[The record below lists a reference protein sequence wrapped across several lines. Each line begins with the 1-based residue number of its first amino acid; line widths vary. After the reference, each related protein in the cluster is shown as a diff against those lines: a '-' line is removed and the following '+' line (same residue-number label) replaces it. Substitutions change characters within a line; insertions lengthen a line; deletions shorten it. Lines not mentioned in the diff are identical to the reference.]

1 MVGAASLITGGN
13 VRAETSRPAKPSSDV
28 LGSGAV
34 VVHAYNFLDPRDRE
48 QFRAAKN
55 LTLAEVAPRTSLPT
69 VCAVNGEYV
78 LKADWELV
86 ELEDTD
92 VCTFLTL
99 PQGGGGNGN
108 SLMSVIGLV
117 MLVVGI
123 FTYNPYLIAAGA
135 GLLVGGL
142 MPMPDAAPIG
152 ALPQTQTASPTYT
165 LSLSGNT
172 ARLGQ
177 TIPVLYG
184 RHIITPDFA
193 ANPYTEF
200 SGPDDQY
207 YNALFCFGLGDEM
220 IVESVMID
228 DTVIEHFTD
237 VESQFVGPSFDPALT
252 LIDPAVVT
260 APEVAGQELIA
271 GTYVGPFASNGA
283 GLKTYRIGVDI
294 ICPKGLFFADDDG
307 ELDPKTVQ
315 WMVEAR
321 KISDTGASIGSWFL
335 LGIESITLAQNS
347 AVRRSYTYNV
357 TAARYEIRVQRLDTK
372 DTNARAA
379 HELTWAGLRSYI
391 QVTTPLE
398 PNANYYAVRIKAT
411 NQLSGLS
418 QRRFTMIIRRKLP
431 KLIETL
437 AWTAPVETQSIASA
451 LADVLRNTAYGG
463 SVPDSRIDL
472 QSLYDLDQ
480 IWTARGDRFNGIFDS
495 RITMWDAL
503 VQIARCGRARPIM
516 RGNVFTFV
524 RDQAQS
530 LPTGVFSM
538 RNIKRGSL
546 QITYRV
552 PTEDDPDGIELE
564 YFSSKTWASDYVT
577 MPLPGVVGDPV
588 RPMKFSV
595 KGITGLKQAQRETAY
610 WVADSVYRPVS
621 VDYEAELEGF
631 LPAYGD
637 LVAVSHDIASWGI
650 SGELISFDG
659 LDEYGS
665 SEELVWTG
673 AAHYALLTDEF
684 GDPHGP
690 YVVTPGEAP
699 NSLRFGEVIGFT
711 PYFGTEKE
719 RTKFVMGPASNYAKM
734 CVVKSIAPSGEN
746 SVNMQVIVDD
756 QRVHDADLPY
766 AGDDGD
772 GGGGGGGGGGEGR
785 VARYAPVGT
794 PNYDAASD
802 TQRNSYGF
810 FSTEDVTVGSEND
823 EGYVYTRR
831 VDF

>member
-1 MVGAASLITGGN
+1 MRTD
-13 VRAETSRPAKPSSDV
+13 TSRPPKPSTDV
-28 LGSGAV
+28 LGDGAV
-34 VVHAYNFLDPRDRE
+34 VVHAYNFLNPNDCE
-48 QFRAAKN
+48 KFRVARN
-55 LTLAEVAPRTSLPT
+55 LTLADVAPKTTLPV
-69 VCAVNGEYV
+69 VCCVNGDYV
-78 LKADWELV
+78 LKADWEVV
-86 ELEDTD
+86 ELEDYD

-108 SLMSVIGLV
+108 SLMSVVGLV

-142 MPMPDAAPIG
+142 MPMPETVPIG
-152 ALPQTQTASPTYT
+152 APPQVQAASPTYS
-165 LSLSGNT
+165 LNLSGNT

-184 RHIITPDFA
+184 RHLITPDFA
-193 ANPYTEF
+193 ANPYTEY
-200 SGPDDQY
+200 SGADDQY
-207 YNALFCFGLGDEM
+207 YNALLCFGLGDDM
-220 IVESVMID
+220 VVESVMID

-237 VESQFVGPSFDPALT
+237 IQSQLIGPSFEPALT

-260 APEVAGQELIA
+260 APEVASQELLA

-283 GLKTYRIGVDI
+283 GLKTYKIGVDI
-294 ICPKGLFFADDDG
+294 ICPKGLYYADDDG
-307 ELDPKTVQ
+307 ELQAKTVQ

-321 KISDTGASIGSWFL
+321 KISDAGASIGNWFV
-335 LGIESITLAQNS
+335 LGIESLNLSQNS
-347 AVRRSYTYNV
+347 PVRRSYTYNV
-357 TAARYEIRVQRLDTK
+357 AAARYEIRVQRLDVK

-398 PNANYYAVRIKAT
+398 ANANYYAVRIKAT

-431 KLIETL
+431 RLIETL

-451 LADVLRNTAYGG
+451 LGDVLRNPVYGG
-463 SVPDSRIDL
+463 GVPDSRIDL

-503 VQIARCGRARPIM
+503 TQIARCGRARPIM

-538 RNIKRGSL
+538 RNVKRGSFE
-546 QITYRV
+546 ITYKV

-564 YFSSKTWASDYVT
+564 YFNAKTWSSDYVT
-577 MPLPGVVGDPV
+577 MPLPGIVGDPV
-588 RPMKFSV
+588 KPMKFSM
-595 KGITGLKQAQRETAY
+595 KGITGLKQAQREAAY
-610 WVADSVYRPVS
+610 WAADAVYRPVA
-621 VDYEAELEGF
+621 VNYEAELEGF

-637 LVAVSHDIASWGI
+637 LVAVSHDLASWGI

-659 LDEYGS
+659 MDYVS

-673 AAHYALLTDEF
+673 ATHYALLTDEF

-690 YVVTPGEAP
+690 YQVSAGEAP
-699 NSLRFGEVIGFT
+699 NSLRFAEAIAVT
-711 PYFGTEKE
+711 PYFGTERE
-719 RTKFVMGPASNYAKM
+719 RTKFVMGPATSYAKM

-746 SVNMQVIVDD
+746 SVSMQVIVDD

-785 VARYAPVGT
+785 VARYAPAGT
-794 PNYDAASD
+794 PVYDSASD

-810 FSTEDVTVGSEND
+810 FTREDVTVGTEND